1 MDRIKSLVG
10 DGLVSTWEHT
20 GYSEGSGVGC
30 GGCRGLVPGTGA
42 AAWWGLRRGWAPF
55 WTGCVGVLGPP
66 IDVQQATGG

>member
-1 MDRIKSLVG
+1 MREKVDRIKSLVG

-42 AAWWGLRRGWAPF
+42 AAWWGLRRAELPSGQ
-55 WTGCVGVLGPP
+55 VVLESL
-66 IDVQQATGG
+66 DLQ